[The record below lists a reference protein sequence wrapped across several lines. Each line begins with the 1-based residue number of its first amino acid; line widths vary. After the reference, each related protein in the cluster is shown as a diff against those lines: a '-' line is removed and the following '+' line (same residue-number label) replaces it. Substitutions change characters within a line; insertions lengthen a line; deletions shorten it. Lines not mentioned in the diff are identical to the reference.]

1 MVIYTKRGDKGETD
15 LFDLKTGKKIRVEK
29 DDLRLEVIG
38 AIDAPGSLNVAASV
52 AALGALTAVGAVD
65 VADAGPADVAL
76 SASVDAR
83 IASLQ
88 AKIDAV
94 IAALK
99 AANLMAP

>member
-1 MVIYTKRGDKGETD
+1 MALSAKAKKRLEVAMA
-15 LFDLKTGKKIRVEK
+15 RRAEAN
-29 DDLRLEVIG
+29 EVIG

-52 AALGALTAVGAVD
+52 AALGALAAVGAVD

-76 SASVDAR
+76 SADVDAR
-83 IASLQ
+83 VASLQ